1 MAVET
6 QTIAPERTQVA
17 RRSRTAH
24 AGALRVI
31 RVIWLREVL
40 TYTRDRPR
48 IISSLMMPIV
58 LLLIFGEGLGSSV
71 GALAPGVSY
80 REFVFPGVVAMTVL
94 TGSVFSGMSIIW
106 DKEFGFLR
114 EILVSPVSRSA
125 IGFGKLFGGAT
136 NAMMQGLVMFLFAP
150 IVGVSIGIVT
160 IVELI
165 AVLIVMSLTLTA
177 VGIALGSRLKS
188 VESFQMVSQ
197 LTIMPS
203 MFLSGI
209 FFPINNVPAWM
220 EVLVK
225 VNPVTYAVS
234 PVRRIALSDAL
245 PANAPER
252 AQQVVGVD
260 LFGHTLTNLECLAIL
275 AVFGVL
281 MLLFAIGS
289 FRRAE

>member
-1 MAVET
+1 MAVE
-6 QTIAPERTQVA
+6 IETQVA
-17 RRSRTAH
+17 QRTVATPRSRTAH

-31 RVIWLREVL
+31 KVIWLREVL

-48 IISSLMMPIV
+48 IISSLMMPI
-58 LLLIFGEGLGSSV
+58 LLLIIFGEGLGSSV

-125 IGFGKLFGGAT
+125 IGVGKLLGGAT
-136 NAMMQGLVMFLFAP
+136 NAMMQGLVMFIFAP
-150 IVGVSIGIVT
+150 IVGVHLSPLV

-165 AVLIVMSLTLTA
+165 AVLILMSLSLTA
-177 VGIALGSRLKS
+177 VGIALGSRLRS

-197 LTIMPS
+197 MTIMPA

-220 EVLVK
+220 EVLTK

-245 PANAPER
+245 PADAPDR
-252 AQQVVGVD
+252 AQQVVGID
-260 LFGHTLTNLECLAIL
+260 LFGHTLTNLESLAIL
-275 AVFGVL
+275 TAFGVV
-281 MLLFAIGS
+281 MLLFAITS
-289 FRRAE
+289 FRRTE